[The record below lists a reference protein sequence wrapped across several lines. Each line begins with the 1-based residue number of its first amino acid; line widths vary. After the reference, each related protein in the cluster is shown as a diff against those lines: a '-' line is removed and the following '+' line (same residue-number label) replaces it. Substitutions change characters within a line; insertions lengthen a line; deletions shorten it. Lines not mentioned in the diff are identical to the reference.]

1 MGVEAGGGVLA
12 GLGGAVAD
20 FYVAAGAC
28 VERRTC
34 TGVIAAVG
42 VADGTVQAWVRE
54 TVVGGQI
61 TVGT

>member
-28 VERRTC
+28 VERWTC
-34 TGVIAAVG
+34 TNVVAAVG
-42 VADGTVQAWVRE
+42 VADGTVQAWV
-54 TVVGGQI
+54 
-61 TVGT
+61 